1 MSTTD
6 RTFDDVI
13 RKAKALLENHD
24 DDEYEALKPSEKAN
38 YQEALEFLRRLESS
52 VEIDSDERLGKSQ
65 SPLKRDADG
74 GTTIEAESDGEADSA
89 TEIDT
94 DLESTMG
101 DDGNVIGPFDGH
113 DVVVYDPEGGSEG
126 WISMTYD
133 ATIPFEDLR

>member
-6 RTFDDVI
+6 RAFDDVI
-13 RKAKALLENHD
+13 REAKSLLENHD
-24 DDEYEALKPSEKAN
+24 DAEYESLKPSAKAN
-38 YQEALEFLRRLESS
+38 YQEALEFLGRLESS
-52 VEIDSDERLGKSQ
+52 FE
-65 SPLKRDADG
+65 
-74 GTTIEAESDGEADSA
+74 TDGETPVDTKPADEPESE

-101 DDGNVIGPFDGH
+101 DDGTVVGPFDGH

-133 ATIPFEDLR
+133 ATIPLEDSR

>member
-13 RKAKALLENHD
+13 REAKTLLENHD
-24 DDEYEALKPSEKAN
+24 DAEYEALKPSAKAN

-52 VEIDSDERLGKSQ
+52 VETDSDERPEKSR
-65 SPLKRDADG
+65 SPPKPDADG
-74 GTTIEAESDGEADSA
+74 GTTIEAKPDGEADSE
-89 TEIDT
+89 TEIET

-113 DVVVYDPEGGSEG
+113 DVVVYDPDGGSEG

-133 ATIPFEDLR
+133 ATISFEDSC